1 MRRKSIIILTA
12 LTPVVLASQ
21 PGKEHIIDYEPTE
34 TDLYIDSICFSDLLK
49 LPYHEFNNHWDHL
62 TESDYIEVAQELGVE
77 VPAIKAVVDIETG
90 RTHKGFWQKGKALIN
105 FDIDIYKQYAKHH
118 GVNLSEAKKKQPLIF
133 QKPDVKKHGSQ
144 QAAQYA
150 RFEAALQVHHDLAI
164 ESCFWGMFQIGGFN
178 WKICGCRNVDEFH
191 KRVNTSEREQLELF
205 AAYCRSRGLVKY
217 IQAKDWSN
225 FSLRYNGPGY
235 KKRGYHKKMD
245 AAYKKFKSRK

>member
-1 MRRKSIIILTA
+1 MRRISIITFIA
-12 LTPVVLASQ
+12 LAPVVVASQ
-21 PGKEHIIDYEPTE
+21 PGKEHNIDYEPTE
-34 TDLYIDSICFSDLLK
+34 KDLLIDSICFSELFQ
-49 LPYHEFNNHWDHL
+49 LPFIEYDNHWDRL
-62 TESDYIEVAQELGVE
+62 TESDYTEVAQELGVE

-105 FDIDIYKQYAKHH
+105 FDLAIYKQYAKYH
-118 GVNLSEAKKKQPLIF
+118 GVNLNNAKKKQPLIF
-133 QKPDVKKHGSQ
+133 QKPNVRKYGSQ

-150 RFEAALQVHHDLAI
+150 RLEAAMQIHRELAL

-178 WKICGCRNVDEFH
+178 WKLCGCKDVDEFH

-205 AAYCRSRGLVKY
+205 AAYCRARGLVKY
-217 IQAKDWSN
+217 IQSKDWSN

-245 AAYKKFKSRK
+245 AAYKKFKNLK